1 MRFRLGV
8 TLMAALLLGLA
19 ATAEAQREG
28 GRRPG
33 GEGAGGEQ
41 RGGPGRGGFG
51 FGGGFGGF
59 GGINRLGLLRI
70 EAVQKEL
77 ELTEEQLTA
86 IQKLQ
91 EELRPN
97 FGGDRGRRPGGDG
110 ERRRRGD
117 KGAKDN
123 NEANLGRSADFFVQQ
138 DNEGRRGRPMFTEEQ
153 LEEFRKQA
161 EERAKQE
168 REKLAAILLPNQVK
182 RLNEIYI
189 QVAGVNALND
199 AEVAKELEITDE
211 QKEKFAKVREEN
223 GAAMRELFQP
233 GGDREQAFAKMQELR
248 KTGDEKLL
256 AVLTDAQKAEFEEM
270 KGEKFEMPEGAFGR
284 GFGGRGGRRPGG
296 DRPERDNQ

>member
-8 TLMAALLLGLA
+8 TLMAALVLCFV
-19 ATAEAQREG
+19 ATAQAQREG
-28 GRRPG
+28 GQRPG
-33 GEGAGGEQ
+33 GEG

-51 FGGGFGGF
+51 FGGGFGAF
-59 GGINRLGLLRI
+59 GGTNRLSLLRI

-86 IQKLQ
+86 IRKLQ

-117 KGAKDN
+117 KGAKDD

-138 DNEGRRGRPMFTEEQ
+138 EDQDRPRRPMLTEEQ
-153 LEEFRKQA
+153 REEFRKQA

-168 REKLAAILLPNQVK
+168 KEKLAAILLPNQVK
-182 RLNEIYI
+182 RLNEIYL

-211 QKEKFAKVREEN
+211 QKEKMAKVRDEN
-223 GAAMRELFQP
+223 RESMGAQMRELFSS
-233 GGDREQAFAKMQELR
+233 GDRDAAMAKVNELR
-248 KTGDEKLL
+248 KAGDEKVL
-256 AVLTDAQKAEFEEM
+256 AVLNDTQKKKFEEM
-270 KGEKFEMPEGAFGR
+270 KGEKFEMPEGALRG
-284 GFGGRGGRRPGG
+284 GFGGPGGRRPGG
-296 DRPERDNQ
+296 DRPNRDND